1 MGLRWMRAT
10 CADAPGIPGPLAGSV
25 MITSLQFKQ
34 LKQRLDANGR
44 FKPARRSDG
53 H

>member
-1 MGLRWMRAT
+1 MRAT